1 MENEDEVMAKEVYD
15 KTALHACMCFDTPAE
30 INKAMSF
37 VCLLMKRGIISFNE
51 PNKTASK

>member
-1 MENEDEVMAKEVYD
+1 METEDEVMAREVYD

-37 VCLLMKRGIISFNE
+37 VCLLMKRGIISFDE